1 MRLVRENLY
10 PLAVALGALL
20 LAVGAI
26 VVVRAPTWATAGWF
40 TSTST
45 STTTSA
51 EAVAVGSLDT
61 PGFQMVSTELL
72 WGLGVGASGLVVLVA
87 ALAHEAGVRRGR
99 SPQAGATTQA

>member
-45 STTTSA
+45 ATSA

-99 SPQAGATTQA
+99 RDRPGATTQA

>member
-40 TSTST
+40 T

-99 SPQAGATTQA
+99 RERPGATTQA

>member
-10 PLAVALGALL
+10 PLAIALGALL

-45 STTTSA
+45 ATSA

-61 PGFQMVSTELL
+61 PGFHMVSTEIL

-87 ALAHEAGVRRGR
+87 ALAHGAGVRRGR
-99 SPQAGATTQA
+99 REQPGATSQA